1 MKTQYKA
8 LTPIGPWMVGQIVGD
23 LPHEKIKQ
31 LLDDGVIE
39 VIKPEVKVE
48 VKPKTKEV
56 PANG

>member
-8 LTPIGPWMVGQIVGD
+8 LKPIGPWGKGQIVGD
-23 LPHEKIKQ
+23 LPQAKIKQ
-31 LLDDGVIE
+31 LLDNGVIE
-39 VIKPEVKVE
+39 AIKPEVKVE

>member
-8 LTPIGPWMVGQIVGD
+8 LKPIGPWVEGQIVGD
-23 LPHEKIKQ
+23 LPQEKIKQ

>member
-8 LTPIGPWMVGQIVGD
+8 LKPIGPWVKGQLVGD
-23 LPHEKIKQ
+23 LPQEKIKQ

-39 VIKPEVKVE
+39 AIKPEVKVE
-48 VKPKTKEV
+48 VKQKTKEV

>member
-8 LTPIGPWMVGQIVGD
+8 LKPIGPWVKDQTVGD
-23 LPHEKIKQ
+23 LPQEKIKQ

-39 VIKPEVKVE
+39 AIKPEVKVE

>member
-8 LTPIGPWMVGQIVGD
+8 LKPIGPWVKGQIVGD
-23 LPHEKIKQ
+23 LPQEKIKQ
-31 LLDDGVIE
+31 LLEDGVIE
-39 VIKPEVKVE
+39 VIKLEVKAE

>member
-8 LTPIGPWMVGQIVGD
+8 LKPIGPWMEGQIVGD
-23 LPHEKIKQ
+23 LPQEKIKQ

-39 VIKPEVKVE
+39 AIKPEVKVE